1 MRRGDLRSDAGISL
15 IEIMVALFIIGLASG
30 FVILSIPPS
39 PTPLEKVRRE
49 FEEAIYAA
57 RISAEIGGE
66 ARGLR
71 IVEKQVSPL
80 IFRHGNWQAPTGFR
94 DGASFIVPE
103 EVDFSLPEA
112 PRQRFRTTEQEDEIV
127 RPDIWFDPSGFASEY
142 EFRLEWKNDQYWFA
156 IDMSGEVSVNDTR
169 NFR

>member
-39 PTPLEKVRRE
+39 PTPLEKARRE
-49 FEEAIYAA
+49 FEEALYAT

-80 IFRHGNWQAPTGFR
+80 IFRHGTWQAPTGLR
-94 DGASFIVPE
+94 DGASFIVPD
-103 EVDFSLPEA
+103 EVDFSLPEE
-112 PRQRFRTTEQEDEIV
+112 PRQRFRTTEEEEVVI
-127 RPDIWFDPSGFASEY
+127 RPDIWFDPAGFASAY
-142 EFRLEWKNDQYWFA
+142 QFGLEWKNDQYWFE
-156 IDMSGEVSVNDTR
+156 IDTSGEMSVNDTR
-169 NFR
+169 SFR